1 MKNNALILAIL
12 LSASLIVG
20 FVIVSYY
27 WEITIFAQILHPPF
41 WLWVVALGYI
51 LLQIVRRKISRDRRW
66 WDWLYY
72 IGLSVMV
79 LPVFFG
85 NEENGAFF
93 IGMARWGSFAFLA
106 PVLLYGSL
114 MIKRK

>member
-1 MKNNALILAIL
+1 MKNNALILAMI

-27 WEITIFAQILHPPF
+27 WGIRKYVEILHPPF
-41 WLWVVALGYI
+41 WVWLVALIYI
-51 LLQIVRRKISRDRRW
+51 LLQIVRRKISHDRRW

-72 IGLSVMV
+72 VGLSAMV

-85 NEENGAFF
+85 NEEIGVFF
-93 IGMARWGSFAFLA
+93 IRMAQWGSFMFLV

-114 MIKRK
+114 MVKRK